1 MNTFVLFFA
10 AVGDE
15 KMSSPAGS
23 IKTESSVPFDG
34 FSPLNNDHEERQG
47 EEAIKNFTQQLPNVE
62 KVPEVDGPASP
73 SSGEQTSTMS
83 SDTPVAPTST
93 SVKIE
98 VQTPLSETYKSRS
111 PGAEMVP
118 PAQEQSIVKEET
130 GLHAAVTAAEPKTED
145 VEHTSRNSTPFPA
158 HLNPGM
164 NQDED
169 SQLSFNQESQSSE
182 ASIFAVRWPKVCHTS
197 KNGKRNSTALKRRKC
212 TWCPLIE
219 FFIFMMVFINLKLI
233 KGNNIDS
240 YREFLKLTS

>member
-1 MNTFVLFFA
+1 
-10 AVGDE
+10 
-15 KMSSPAGS
+15 MSSPAGS

-47 EEAIKNFTQQLPNVE
+47 EETIKNFTQQLPNVE
-62 KVPEVDGPASP
+62 KVPEVDDPASP

-83 SDTPVAPTST
+83 SDTPVLPTST

-98 VQTPLSETYKSRS
+98 VQTPLSEMYKSRS

-130 GLHAAVTAAEPKTED
+130 GLHAAVAAVEPKTED
-145 VEHTSRNSTPFPA
+145 VEDTSRNSTPFPA

-169 SQLSFNQESQSSE
+169 SQLSFNQESQSNE

-197 KNGKRNSTALKRRKC
+197 KSRKHKFNSSQYKKVHLV
-212 TWCPLIE
+212 P
-219 FFIFMMVFINLKLI
+219 FN
-233 KGNNIDS
+233 
-240 YREFLKLTS
+240 